1 MSSTKRRLLSRV
13 LLFGL
18 AGVLIGLGASW
29 LSGQFGSSCSIMC
42 NPYIAGT
49 VGGVLGVSMAVAD

>member
-1 MSSTKRRLLSRV
+1 MSPKKWSLRSRI

-18 AGVLIGLGASW
+18 AGVLIGIGASW

-49 VGGVLGVSMAVAD
+49 VGGGLGITMAVAD

>member
-1 MSSTKRRLLSRV
+1 M
-13 LLFGL
+13 LFGV

-29 LSGQFGSSCSIMC
+29 LSGQFGSSCAIMC